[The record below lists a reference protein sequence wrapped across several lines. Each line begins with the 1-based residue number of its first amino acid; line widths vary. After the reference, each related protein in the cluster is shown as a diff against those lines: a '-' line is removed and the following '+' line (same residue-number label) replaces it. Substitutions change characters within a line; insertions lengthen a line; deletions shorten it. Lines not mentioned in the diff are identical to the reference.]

1 MHKLRLLVG
10 LLVLGVA
17 GKLGAAPPVFPTTPA
32 APAISAI
39 PIDSMPPDL
48 RDKAR
53 AVIDGASMTARGV
66 AESFHAAPD
75 VYRWLLDN
83 PQIGIKLWR
92 TMGAKVSEIAEQGPG
107 QYLWKD
113 GQGSEVLWFT
123 AARTPALHVWYAEGK
138 IKPSALL
145 PASNF
150 RALVAL
156 HYTVG
161 KDGDGK
167 DAIRHQVHFHLRCD
181 GRAMA
186 LAARILGNSAP
197 RLAEQYLGQLQMF
210 YGGMS
215 WYLCQDTA
223 RARKMLTQVGVLKEE

>member
-1 MHKLRLLVG
+1 MHKLRLVVG
-10 LLVLGVA
+10 LLVLGGV
-17 GKLGAAPPVFPTTPA
+17 GRLVAAPPLFPT
-32 APAISAI
+32 APAGPVLNAI
-39 PIDSMPPDL
+39 PVDTMPADV

-53 AVIDGASMTARGV
+53 GVLDGASLSARGV

-92 TMGAKVSEIAEQGPG
+92 QLGATVSDVVEKAPG

-113 GQGSEVLWFT
+113 GQGSEVLWRT
-123 AARTPALHVWYAEGK
+123 AARAPGLHVWYAEGK
-138 IKPSALL
+138 IKASALL
-145 PASNF
+145 PASSF

-156 HYTVG
+156 HYTLG
-161 KDGDGK
+161 KDADGK
-167 DAIRHQVHFHLRCD
+167 DAVRHQVHFHLRCD

-210 YGGMS
+210 YGGLS

-223 RARKMLTQVGVLKEE
+223 RARRMLVLAGVLKEE